1 MRWSRLNRLEPSLPV
16 LSSDLPRRPRGG
28 NLRWVRTAVLY
39 EPVEKLDSTYVQAGA
54 AKEALLCPTVVSPT
68 ATTNSNSL
76 LGLPP
81 PPSGQQK
88 TLYRCTYGSSSSSSC
103 RTYITDVY
111 GKACPACGCQMV
123 TAAQYVTSAGS
134 GASGTAV
141 QQSTGGKGFVQGI
154 VTYTVLDNLTISP
167 MSAISSITLLNTFEV
182 TDLAAL
188 QEKNVLLGYK
198 EKLDA
203 AYVQPGVAKDTL
215 LRPTTLSPS
224 VTTRSSL
231 FRLPAPTPAP
241 TPAASPKKF
250 FRCNN
255 GDRCNCQDGYYGNRH
270 ASFHNY
276 VSDTRGTTC
285 PSCGGQMNTEVE
297 FVLPAGSAP
306 PPVEKAS
313 SAGGKK
319 GFVQGIVTYTVLDN
333 LTITPMSAISSITL
347 LNTFEVTDLAALQE
361 KTVQL
366 GYDEGLQILKASLFH
381 SKTVLTDV
389 FHRNKAAG
397 SSGDA

>member
-1 MRWSRLNRLEPSLPV
+1 MATRAAEATALSMKLLIDRKAQRVLFAEASKEVVDFLFSLLALPV
-16 LSSDLPRRPRGG
+16 VTAVKLIGAESMVGCVG
-28 NLRWVRTAVLY
+28 NLYTS
-39 EPVEKLDSTYVQAGA
+39 VEKLDSTYVQAGA

-198 EKLDA
+198 EVID
-203 AYVQPGVAKDTL
+203 QW
-215 LRPTTLSPS
+215 
-224 VTTRSSL
+224 
-231 FRLPAPTPAP
+231 F
-241 TPAASPKKF
+241 
-250 FRCNN
+250 
-255 GDRCNCQDGYYGNRH
+255 
-270 ASFHNY
+270 
-276 VSDTRGTTC
+276 
-285 PSCGGQMNTEVE
+285 
-297 FVLPAGSAP
+297 
-306 PPVEKAS
+306 
-313 SAGGKK
+313 
-319 GFVQGIVTYTVLDN
+319 
-333 LTITPMSAISSITL
+333 
-347 LNTFEVTDLAALQE
+347 
-361 KTVQL
+361 
-366 GYDEGLQILKASLFH
+366 
-381 SKTVLTDV
+381 
-389 FHRNKAAG
+389 
-397 SSGDA
+397 

>member
-1 MRWSRLNRLEPSLPV
+1 MAT
-16 LSSDLPRRPRGG
+16 
-28 NLRWVRTAVLY
+28 TA
-39 EPVEKLDSTYVQAGA
+39 TN
-54 AKEALLCPTVVSPT
+54 T
-68 ATTNSNSL
+68 ATTGLSLKLLIDRKAQRVLFAEASKDVVDFLFSFLALHVGSVVKL
-76 LGLPP
+76 LGEEAMVG
-81 PPSGQQK
+81 SVGN
-88 TLYRCTYGSSSSSSC
+88 LY
-103 RTYITDVY
+103 
-111 GKACPACGCQMV
+111 
-123 TAAQYVTSAGS
+123 
-134 GASGTAV
+134 ASV
-141 QQSTGGKGFVQGI
+141 
-154 VTYTVLDNLTISP
+154 
-167 MSAISSITLLNTFEV
+167 
-182 TDLAAL
+182 
-188 QEKNVLLGYK
+188 